1 MKIRGWMFIG
11 FSGDYPKGKIQTRT
25 FMDEDC
31 LVFRTESG
39 QLNMVEPYCSHFGVN
54 MSTGRVSREY
64 LVCPMHS
71 RAFHGDG
78 RCVKAEQRGI
88 RSYPVKENRGL
99 AFAWFDQAGV
109 APQWPAPE
117 FLSEERHPDILWSH
131 SRMLS
136 LHHPSVPMD
145 NAVDPRHFKETH
157 AMFGNVVEEG
167 HFEAEGH
174 KATCTMAVEML
185 PPLSTA
191 LRVNATRTT
200 TWFDGPLNVTQEN
213 QSGDNIYPLC
223 NFLTIIQGR
232 QCRLTQ
238 IGIGRRTLNP
248 VKWFLDGIGYVGSRY
263 ATWEDAAVW
272 NNRKVQDP
280 DHYEHDTDRALAEFR
295 QWFDGFAYQADSA
308 RPIAA

>member
-1 MKIRGWMFIG
+1 MKMRGWMFIG
-11 FSGDYPKGKIQTRT
+11 FSKDYPKGKIAART
-25 FMDEDC
+25 FMDEEC

-54 MSTGRVSREY
+54 MKTGRVAKEY

-71 RAFHGDG
+71 RAFNGDG
-78 RCVKAEQRGI
+78 SCVKAGQRSI
-88 RSYPVKENRGL
+88 RSYPIAENRGL
-99 AFAWFDQAGV
+99 VFAWFDQPGV

-117 FLSEERHPDILWSH
+117 FLTTSGHPDILWSH
-131 SRMLS
+131 SRLLS

-167 HFEAEGH
+167 RFQPDGH
-174 KATCTMAVEML
+174 RATCTMAVEML

-191 LRVNATRTT
+191 LRVNSTRTT

-213 QSGDNIYPLC
+213 QSGSNIYPLC
-223 NFLTIIQGR
+223 NFLTIIEGR

-238 IGIGRRTLNP
+238 IGIGRRSLNP

-263 ATWEDAAVW
+263 ATWEDTAVW

-280 DHYEHDTDRALAEFR
+280 DHYNHDTDRALAQFR
-295 QWFDGFAYQADSA
+295 QWFDGFAYETGSA
-308 RPIAA
+308 PAIAA